1 MGCGCKNKN
10 NTNTNQIQAPVVKP
24 QAQPVNENIK
34 DAIKRTVE
42 KYYVKK

>member
-10 NTNTNQIQAPVVKP
+10 NTNTNQIQAPVVQPK
-24 QAQPVNENIK
+24 AQPVNVNIK